1 MSESKIGGQK
11 SRDARLAK
19 NPNHY
24 KEIGRRGGLQPTTGG
39 FKAMK
44 ESNPEL
50 HKSISAKG
58 GKISR
63 KKGA

>member
-1 MSESKIGGQK
+1 MSGNKLGGQK
-11 SRDARLAK
+11 SRDAILAK

-24 KEIGRRGGLQPTTGG
+24 KEIGRRGGLRPTLGG

-50 HKSISAKG
+50 HKSVSAKG